1 MEPISLYDILD
12 FDTLKPIWI
21 TRSPDNIQKG
31 LLVRHPGLTFPSH
44 RLPKNWQYN
53 QITKEKDDTKT
64 YGILSTCNISTE
76 DVITETTDKTIG
88 KNPIEQFK
96 KDCYLHFQKQCYERY
111 KLYWCMQQ
119 NITMDDIRN
128 TPSCVIRNNQS
139 LNCTAEGTDVY
150 KPYESFEEFRNNHW
164 TNEYLITTL
173 LFDDPVDTAFYQN
186 WKGTY

>member
-1 MEPISLYDILD
+1 
-12 FDTLKPIWI
+12 
-21 TRSPDNIQKG
+21 
-31 LLVRHPGLTFPSH
+31 
-44 RLPKNWQYN
+44 
-53 QITKEKDDTKT
+53 
-64 YGILSTCNISTE
+64 
-76 DVITETTDKTIG
+76 
-88 KNPIEQFK
+88 
-96 KDCYLHFQKQCYERY
+96 
-111 KLYWCMQQ
+111 MQQ
-119 NITMDDIRN
+119 NITLDDIRN